1 MQIHIEVLFMR
12 SFFLITFDDMAWCEE
27 HI

>member
-12 SFFLITFDDMAWCEE
+12 FFVLITFDDMACCEE